1 MSAAAAAAQ
10 PFIPVAAHWESVRRL
25 LLCSQLLSRCAR
37 PASAHSSILT
47 CLPVPPT
54 CPSGPPSFRLPARPI
69 PAEGSSFGDECK
81 DDTYSA
87 NVAMLYYEDG
97 DKPYFYF
104 LRDLFK
110 ESKF

>member
-1 MSAAAAAAQ
+1 MLRITRCVRAPPAASLFLPYLHSFFFAAALALIASPALR
-10 PFIPVAAHWESVRRL
+10 VR
-25 LLCSQLLSRCAR
+25 
-37 PASAHSSILT
+37 
-47 CLPVPPT
+47 
-54 CPSGPPSFRLPARPI
+54 
-69 PAEGSSFGDECK
+69 AEGSSFGDEYK